1 MEMHRKRGKI
11 TSKKLSK
18 KSKKMHFESIPL
30 PLQEFPGR
38 PEKFDSSLLD
48 LNWHLQA
55 ADVAVGIVPHRDMEN
70 VVAGLQRELKTSR
83 NSRSQKLLVSF

>member
-11 TSKKLSK
+11 TSKKLPK

-30 PLQEFPGR
+30 PLPGFAGR
-38 PEKFDSSLLD
+38 SEKFDSSLLD

-55 ADVAVGIVPHRDMEN
+55 ADAAVGIVPHRD
-70 VVAGLQRELKTSR
+70 V
-83 NSRSQKLLVSF
+83 